1 MITSAERKGSP
12 GEEEIHLLGVTK
24 KKKKRR
30 RRKKKKKC
38 DHLKERI
45 VCYLLLLQ
53 LQDVTEVVKRCVP
66 QGEVVLFPSS
76 CHVLHLLLLHHR
88 DHRALRFGLA

>member
-1 MITSAERKGSP
+1 MSEVRKGSP
-12 GEEEIHLLGVTK
+12 SEGGIHLLGVTK
-24 KKKKRR
+24 KRRKKKRR
-30 RRKKKKKC
+30 RKKC

-53 LQDVTEVVKRCVP
+53 MQDVTEVVERYVP
-66 QGEVVLFPSS
+66 QAEVALFPSS